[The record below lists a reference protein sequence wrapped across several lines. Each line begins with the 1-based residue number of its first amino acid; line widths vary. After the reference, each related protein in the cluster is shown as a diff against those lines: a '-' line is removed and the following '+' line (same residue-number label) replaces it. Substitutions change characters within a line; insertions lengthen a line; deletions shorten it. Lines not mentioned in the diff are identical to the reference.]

1 MRKTRAISAIFL
13 FSAIHCLTA
22 VLLGQSH
29 LDPNTLGRIDGMM
42 EGWIAEKKFPGGAV
56 LISQGDQIRKF
67 STYGTIDGVD
77 TALDADTLY
86 RFYSMT
92 KPVTVAAALI
102 LYEQGAFLLDDPIDQ
117 LWPEMKK
124 LRVYVSGEGDSMVTK
139 VPDAYPTVRD
149 LMMHTSGFFY
159 AYSDHPAH
167 RALMEIEL
175 SEADVSISD
184 VALKIAEV
192 PLLFEPGERWNY
204 GLSQDVLAGL
214 VEYLSGQRFG
224 SFLSN
229 EIFEPLGMDS
239 FGHLS
244 QIVDTAS
251 LMTLYTLS
259 EDGEFVEMG
268 SDERW
273 IADPRI
279 EWGGSGLIGTAEDY
293 WRFARMLMQGGELE
307 GKRILSSASV
317 HYMLSNHLTDS
328 QIPYE
333 APGSPYERFAK
344 GFGFGLGVKVMMNPN
359 LSGNL
364 SSVGES
370 GWSGAASTHFW
381 MIPEH
386 DIVVIFLTQNRAFL
400 EIQPLA
406 EMVKV
411 AVYQSLID

>member
-1 MRKTRAISAIFL
+1 MRRTRAIPAIL
-13 FSAIHCLTA
+13 LITSIHCLTA
-22 VLLGQSH
+22 VLLGQSR
-29 LDPNTLGRIDGMM
+29 LDQNALSRIDGMM

-56 LISQGDQIRKF
+56 LVSQGDKIQKF
-67 STYGTIDGVD
+67 SVYGTMDGVD
-77 TALDADTLY
+77 KSVDSDTLY

-92 KPVTVAAALI
+92 KPVTVAAALV
-102 LYEQGAFLLDDPIDQ
+102 LYERGAFLLDDPIDQ

-167 RALMEIEL
+167 QALMAVEL
-175 SEADVSISD
+175 SEAEISISD

-214 VEYLSGQRFG
+214 VEHLSGQNFG
-224 SFLSN
+224 SFLSD
-229 EIFEPLGMDS
+229 EIFGPLGMDS

-244 QIVDTAS
+244 QILDTTS
-251 LMTLYTLS
+251 LMTLYTLG
-259 EDGEFVEMG
+259 ENDEFVQMDN
-268 SDERW
+268 DERW

-279 EWGGSGLIGTAEDY
+279 EWGGSGLIGTAGDY
-293 WRFARMLMQGGELE
+293 WRFARMLMQGGEFD

-317 HYMLSNHLTDS
+317 NYMLSNHLSDS

-344 GFGFGLGVKVMMNPN
+344 GFGFGLGVKVMMNPD

-386 DIVVIFLTQNRAFL
+386 DVVVIFLTQNRAF
-400 EIQPLA
+400 
-406 EMVKV
+406 
-411 AVYQSLID
+411 